1 MDMLDELV
9 CGAPPGRNSGRLVE
23 MRHAHDLAM
32 PLGHLLVEANTF
44 ETVGGLPTHPH
55 RRCALKIA
63 WWVTADRS
71 SAGLGAAWTP

>member
-1 MDMLDELV
+1 VETVELQPFPRKWTYSTSWF

-44 ETVGGLPTHPH
+44 ETGGD
-55 RRCALKIA
+55 A
-63 WWVTADRS
+63 
-71 SAGLGAAWTP
+71 